1 VGGTH
6 RARQRIASAPAAAAL
21 SDAVALQMASH
32 GGPLGQL
39 VCHDVT
45 VGNNTSRPRPNKG
58 FKATNGF
65 DAVSGWGTPIGT
77 ALLLGLT

>member
-1 VGGTH
+1 LLY
-6 RARQRIASAPAAAAL
+6 QE
-21 SDAVALQMASH
+21 ASH
-32 GGPLGQL
+32 GGLLGQL

-45 VGNNTSRPRPNKG
+45 VGNNTTRSRPNKG

>member
-1 VGGTH
+1 LLY
-6 RARQRIASAPAAAAL
+6 QE
-21 SDAVALQMASH
+21 ASH
-32 GGPLGQL
+32 GGLLGQL

-45 VGNNTSRPRPNKG
+45 VGNNTTRPRPNKG